1 MIARKGNEIM
11 STNIPNKE
19 NIRIATVDIGGTC
32 IKSGLWED
40 GTVKDIREQ
49 DTEAHRGGA
58 HVMEKVLKILDG
70 YHNFQ
75 AIGIS
80 SAGQVDTEKG
90 MILYANENIPGYT
103 GTRIREMIENKFHV
117 PAAVLND
124 VNSAALGEARY
135 GAGKGHDNFLCLT
148 YGTGVGGA
156 IVMGGQVYVGS
167 GYSAGEF
174 GGIVTHPEDRNPAL
188 DMCSGCYERYAS
200 TTALVQRVRSRF
212 PELNNGR
219 EIFARLG
226 DSGVREL
233 ITEWIAEIVCGLI
246 SLTHIFNPSLIILG
260 GGVMEQEYVIGEVRR
275 MLQTQL
281 IPSFLNVEILPAA
294 LGNVAGM
301 LGAAEAALKEYEKRK
316 EQSKS

>member
-1 MIARKGNEIM
+1 M
-11 STNIPNKE
+11 
-19 NIRIATVDIGGTC
+19 
-32 IKSGLWED
+32 
-40 GTVKDIREQ
+40 
-49 DTEAHRGGA
+49 
-58 HVMEKVLKILDG
+58 
-70 YHNFQ
+70 
-75 AIGIS
+75 
-80 SAGQVDTEKG
+80 
-90 MILYANENIPGYT
+90 
-103 GTRIREMIENKFHV
+103 
-117 PAAVLND
+117 
-124 VNSAALGEARY
+124 
-135 GAGKGHDNFLCLT
+135 
-148 YGTGVGGA
+148 
-156 IVMGGQVYVGS
+156 
-167 GYSAGEF
+167 
-174 GGIVTHPEDRNPAL
+174 THPEDRNPAL
-188 DMCSGCYERYAS
+188 DMFSGCYERYAS